1 MSLFLEY
8 CVEIDNFE
16 EKDNVT
22 AIRKRLKA
30 GGQNP
35 VGHRAETTIRIFIM
49 WLCGR

>member
-22 AIRKRLKA
+22 EIRKRLKA
-30 GGQNP
+30 GGQKP
-35 VGHRAETTIRIFIM
+35 LDIGLKLQSEF
-49 WLCGR
+49 L